1 MRVRVSQFL
10 KERIKLIRGFYTS
23 VSGLITLQNEQEVI
37 TNNIANLNNTGYKT
51 RDLTKQSFEDVM
63 VSNRQK
69 LLGDKYVKN
78 DIGSLNLGVKTSD
91 VETVFTQGSL
101 KSTDSNT
108 DFAIDGRG
116 FFVAQNGNQEV
127 YTRDG
132 NFKINPKGYLIT
144 NDGCEVLGT
153 NTTTGAKEP
162 IYIGDAKF
170 SLDAENNVNIEGIG
184 ITDKLLTTDFGDYN
198 SLEPLGDNYITVSNP
213 IYNAKVNVKQNRL
226 EGSNVDSSAEIVK
239 LMEVKRQFETNQKF
253 VKIQDETLQKAA
265 TELGRV

>member
-1 MRVRVSQFL
+1 
-10 KERIKLIRGFYTS
+10 LIRGFYTS

-37 TNNIANLNNTGYKT
+37 TNNIANVNNNGYKK
-51 RDLTKQSFEDVM
+51 RELTKQSFEDVM
-63 VSNRQK
+63 ISNRQK

-78 DIGSLNLGVKTSD
+78 DIGSLNLGVKVND
-91 VETVFTQGSL
+91 VDTVFTQGSF
-101 KSTDSNT
+101 KATDSST

-132 NFKINPKGYLIT
+132 NFKVNQQGYLMT
-144 NDGCEVLGT
+144 NDGAEVLGT
-153 NTTTGAKEP
+153 NNTTGAREP

-170 SLDAENNVNIEGIG
+170 SLDGENNIDIQGIG
-184 ITDKLLTTDFGDYN
+184 ATHKLVTADFENYKT
-198 SLEPLGDNYITVSNP
+198 LQPLGDNYITLDNP
-213 IYNAKVNVKQNRL
+213 MYNAKVNVRQNFL
-226 EGSNVDSSAEIVK
+226 ETSNVDPSTELVK

-253 VKIQDETLQKAA
+253 VKMQDETVQKAA